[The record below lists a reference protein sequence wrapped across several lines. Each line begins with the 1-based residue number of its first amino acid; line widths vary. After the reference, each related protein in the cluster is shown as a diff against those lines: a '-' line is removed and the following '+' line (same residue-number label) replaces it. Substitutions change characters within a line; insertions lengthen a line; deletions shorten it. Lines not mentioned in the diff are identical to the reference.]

1 MGHESRCLRILW
13 RKCRFDRDRS
23 RENKHLPDPA
33 AGGIGEICMILTVDI
48 GNSNIVLGAVEG
60 EQILFEAR
68 LRTDPTKTSDEY
80 CIDLKMILE
89 VYGVKP
95 SDIEGS
101 IIASVV
107 PQVLNSIKTALKKL
121 TGKDALVVGPGLKT
135 GLNIKIE
142 NPAQTGADLVVGCVA
157 ALRQHKPPMIVID
170 MGTAT
175 TMIALDETGA
185 FIGGSI
191 SPGVKISMD
200 ALTGRT
206 ALLPGLQ
213 LDQPKKA
220 IGRNTIDCMR
230 SGIMLG
236 AACMLDGMVQRM
248 EEELGCKTTVV
259 VTGGIARFVIPMC
272 RTPMIYDKDLLL
284 KGLLALYRDNTK
296 H

>member
-1 MGHESRCLRILW
+1 
-13 RKCRFDRDRS
+13 
-23 RENKHLPDPA
+23 
-33 AGGIGEICMILTVDI
+33 MILTVDI
-48 GNSNIVLGAVEG
+48 GNSNIVLGGVDE

-89 VYGVKP
+89 VYGVKA
-95 SDIEGS
+95 SDVEGS

-107 PQVLNSIKTALKKL
+107 PQVLNSMQTALKKL
-121 TGKDALVVGPGLKT
+121 TGKTALVVGPGLKT
-135 GLNIKIE
+135 GLNIKVE
-142 NPAQTGADLVVGCVA
+142 NPSQTGADLVVGCVA
-157 ALRQHKPPMIVID
+157 ALREHKAPLIVID

-175 TMIALDETGA
+175 TIVVLDKDGA

-191 SPGVKISMD
+191 SPGVKISLD
-200 ALTGRT
+200 ALTDRT

-236 AACMLDGMVQRM
+236 NACMLDGMVARM
-248 EEELGCKTTVV
+248 EEELGYKTTVV
-259 VTGGIARFVIPMC
+259 ATGGIAKFVLPLC
-272 RTPMIYDKDLLL
+272 KREMIYDKDLLV
-284 KGLLALYRDNTK
+284 KGLAILYRENRK
-296 H
+296 